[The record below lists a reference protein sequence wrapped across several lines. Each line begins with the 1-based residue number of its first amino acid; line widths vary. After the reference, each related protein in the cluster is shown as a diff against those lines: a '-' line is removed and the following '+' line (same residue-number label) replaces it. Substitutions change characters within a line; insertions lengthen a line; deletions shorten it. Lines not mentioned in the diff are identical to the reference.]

1 MQKTGGVSDYLIN
14 FKENNRK
21 DPGKDELLEIFQS
34 TPVEKRQVTDKN
46 VEAIKNFEESETYV
60 NVFDKDM
67 QNTILD
73 TLMKGI
79 FDMFIYASYY

>member
-1 MQKTGGVSDYLIN
+1 LQKTGGVSDYLIN